1 MCGASLPAVPTTSY
15 RTPMPAQIQS
25 PPRPPV
31 QGSGVPGGRVGG
43 ESRWR
48 TVAGFGVSVV
58 AIAGVVWWA
67 SRQQAPTFPSSAG
80 NLALIGAAVVVYAVA
95 TLVRGWRWDQILE
108 AMHVKHAR
116 ADSYALTTVGYMGN
130 TVLPARGGEVLR
142 IFLMAERSHARRAE
156 ILGSIVT
163 ERLLDVAAL
172 VILFSAVTLI
182 GVDGAPGGAL
192 AGAGAAVGVVV
203 LVGAGFGYLTAR
215 RAGKLEAFARKIRPV
230 ARASRIL
237 LTPRGLLLEAST
249 VAVWCAEGAIL
260 WLVMQALGVP
270 IALPEGQAVVVLA
283 SLSALIPAGPG
294 YVGTYDAAA
303 LFALHR
309 IGVTGG
315 QAVSAIVLFR
325 FVVFVPLT
333 VAGLVVMITRYGGLR
348 AALRR
353 EHAAEHLPSA
363 ASEA

>member
-1 MCGASLPAVPTTSY
+1 MPTETE
-15 RTPMPAQIQS
+15 PLAQ
-25 PPRPPV
+25 PPV
-31 QGSGVPGGRVGG
+31 DDAEATSGRVGG
-43 ESRWR
+43 DSRLR
-48 TVAGFGVSVV
+48 TVAGFAVSIV
-58 AIAGVVWWA
+58 AVGGVVWWA
-67 SRQQAPTFPSSAG
+67 SRQPAPTFPSKSG
-80 NLALIGAAVVVYAVA
+80 DIALIGVAVVVYAAA
-95 TLVRGWRWDQILE
+95 TLLRGWRWDQVLR
-108 AMHVKHAR
+108 AMAVEHSSRDA
-116 ADSYALTTVGYMGN
+116 YALTTVGYMGN

-142 IFLMAERSHARRAE
+142 IFLMAERSHARRRE

-172 VILFSAVTLI
+172 VVLFSAVTLI

-192 AGAGAAVGVVV
+192 AGAGAAAGVLAAVVAFVG
-203 LVGAGFGYLTAR
+203 YDRAR
-215 RAGKLEAFARKIRPV
+215 KAGKLETFAERVRPV
-230 ARASRIL
+230 ARASRVL
-237 LTPRGLLLEAST
+237 LTPRGLLLGLAT
-249 VAVWCAEGAIL
+249 LTVWCAEGAIL
-260 WLVMQALGVP
+260 WLVMQALNVP

-309 IGVTGG
+309 IGVHGG

-333 VAGLVVMITRYGGLR
+333 VVGLAVMITRYGGLR

-353 EHAAEHLPSA
+353 EH
-363 ASEA
+363 EADRGTPA